1 MLGYQDTR
9 IPGYQDTRILGY
21 QIRLQSSTPVKWF
34 KRVMSIRSF
43 NLSTYY
49 RFYTIV
55 TVLVNITKH
64 PELYLEIVGISYP
77 AEVNS

>member
-1 MLGYQDTR
+1 MLKTDELYSIQ
-9 IPGYQDTRILGY
+9 
-21 QIRLQSSTPVKWF
+21 LQSSSPVKWF
-34 KRVMSIRSF
+34 NEGDIRSF

-55 TVLVNITKH
+55 ILKENITKH
-64 PELYLEIVGISYP
+64 PEFYLEIVGISYP